1 MRTEDWKDQLDL
13 DEIDVYIPPVVEED
27 FGKIPTYYLSDGIE
41 ASKVVAAFQ
50 GDNYNIGTAL
60 TYLMRAGKKVYVN
73 KSPRDSKVADIKK
86 AINHLNFELDR
97 LNK

>member
-1 MRTEDWKDQLDL
+1 MKEQDYNNGQLNASSVQEGFD
-13 DEIDVYIPPVVEED
+13 
-27 FGKIPTYYLSDGIE
+27 KIPTYYLSDGIE

-73 KSPRDSKVADIKK
+73 RSPRDSMEADIKK

-97 LNK
+97 LNKTI

>member
-1 MRTEDWKDQLDL
+1 MRL
-13 DEIDVYIPPVVEED
+13 ED
-27 FGKIPTYYLSDGIE
+27 FNKIPTYYLSNGIE

-60 TYLMRAGKKVYVN
+60 TYLMRAGKKIYVN
-73 KSPRDSKVADIKK
+73 KSPIDSKVADIKK

-97 LNK
+97 INK

>member
-1 MRTEDWKDQLDL
+1 MRL
-13 DEIDVYIPPVVEED
+13 ED
-27 FGKIPTYYLSDGIE
+27 FNKIPTYYLSNGIE

-60 TYLMRAGKKVYVN
+60 TYLMRAGKKIYVN
-73 KSPRDSKVADIKK
+73 KSPIDSKVADIKK

-97 LNK
+97 LKK

>member
-13 DEIDVYIPPVVEED
+13 DKVELKPPFVEED
-27 FGKIPTYYLSDGIE
+27 FSNIPTYYLSDGIE

-50 GDNYNIGTAL
+50 GDSYNIGTAL

-73 KSPRDSKVADIKK
+73 KSPIDSKVADIKK

-97 LNK
+97 LKK

>member
-13 DEIDVYIPPVVEED
+13 DKVELKPPFVEED
-27 FGKIPTYYLSDGIE
+27 FSNIPKYYLSDSIE

-73 KSPRDSKVADIKK
+73 NSSKDSKVADIKK